1 MIVSPCSSRKKAP
14 AAPGLHAA
22 TLTTGLVDDVARQWK
37 SSLRAASQE
46 HTSYTLYGGR
56 AFTEA
61 ALAAKSANAP
71 HYFLSAGLGLVGPD
85 EKIPAYAMT
94 TVGST
99 DENVLRKCPQGTTA
113 ADWWKK
119 ALSPGALADLID
131 RAKGRVLLALPSV
144 YLEMVQ
150 DELLCLSSCALTKVR
165 IFTAGSATL
174 RSSPIDECVMPYD
187 ARLDGP
193 DSPIPGTKSD
203 FASRALRHFVEI
215 ACQSEKTGLSGD
227 KVLAANALAGMRMPT
242 TPKRVRV
249 SDSDIREALIAAWDH
264 AQGNRQRLLRHL
276 RDVLL
281 MSCEQSRFARIAR
294 ELEEERMS

>member
-1 MIVSPCSSRKKAP
+1 M
-14 AAPGLHAA
+14 HAA
-22 TLTTGLVDDVARQWK
+22 TLTAGSVDDVAGQWK
-37 SSLRAASQE
+37 SSLRTASRE

-113 ADWWKK
+113 ADWWRK
-119 ALSPGALADLID
+119 ALSSGSLVDLIG

-150 DELLCLSSCALTKVR
+150 DELLCLSSCALAKIRV
-165 IFTAGSATL
+165 FTAGSATL
-174 RSSPIDECVMPYD
+174 RSSPIEECVMPYD

-203 FASRALRHFVEI
+203 FASRALRHYVELTS
-215 ACQSEKTGLSGD
+215 QNEKQGLSGD
-227 KVLAANALAGMRMPT
+227 KDLVANALAGMRMPKI
-242 TPKRVRV
+242 PERVRV
-249 SDSDIREALIAAWDH
+249 SDSDIRAALNAAWEH
-264 AQGNRQRLLRHL
+264 AEGNRQKLLRHL

-281 MSCEQSRFARIAR
+281 ISCEQSRFARIAR
-294 ELEEERMS
+294 ELEEEKMF